1 MSRERVEAI
10 LRAYE
15 AINRGAP
22 EESGLS
28 LSADFEFLP
37 PPMLPD
43 TDVVR
48 GGESLIAFLRGWG
61 ETFEDFRLEIE
72 ETIDAGDH
80 VVVMAALRGKGRD
93 SGADVHTPTFP
104 IIWTFVGD
112 QVVRMEAQPTR
123 ATAME
128 KLGIDA

>member
-1 MSRERVEAI
+1 MIRDRVEAI

-22 EESGLS
+22 QDSGLN

-43 TDVVR
+43 AGVVR
-48 GGESLIAFLRGWG
+48 GGEGLVAFLRAWG
-61 ETFEDFRLEIE
+61 EMFEGFRLEIE
-72 ETIDAGDH
+72 ETIDAEDH
-80 VVVMAALRGKGRD
+80 VVIMAAVRGKGRD

-104 IIWTFVGD
+104 IIWTFAGEE
-112 QVVRMEAQPTR
+112 VVRMEAQPTR
-123 ATAME
+123 AAALE